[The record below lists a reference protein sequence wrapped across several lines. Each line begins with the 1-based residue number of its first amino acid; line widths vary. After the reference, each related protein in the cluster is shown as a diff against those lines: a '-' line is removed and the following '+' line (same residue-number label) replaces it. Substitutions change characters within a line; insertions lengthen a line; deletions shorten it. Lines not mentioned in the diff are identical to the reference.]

1 MSAYVK
7 RWFLVEYDGKI
18 EKREYECQYVPE
30 HKGYI
35 VKLGCIRDF
44 VPEAKVYE
52 TEEAA
57 DAKLKELQAKAES
70 V

>member
-1 MSAYVK
+1 MNDYVK
-7 RWFLVEYDGKI
+7 RWFLVENDGDI

-44 VPEAKVYE
+44 VPEVKTSE
-52 TEEAA
+52 TEKAA
-57 DAKLKELQAKAES
+57 DTKLKELQAETKS